1 MASHPAPSRLRAA
14 ALAIA
19 MAAAAPAAAQSLV
32 IEPQFENAGHFH
44 EGIAPAMQGG
54 LWGFIDVGG
63 AWVVEPQFEGVLA
76 GADRR
81 FGVMSGGRWGYI
93 DPGGRLAIPMRYAE
107 ARPFSDGLAAVS
119 PDGRRW
125 VQIDLEGKVER
136 KGDYQFLKITNTARG
151 YAAGLDVERTWRLM
165 RRGEAWPLEIGF
177 WSSAENRIMS
187 PDEMWSFSENIAVAR
202 FGDGFA
208 YVVNDVYGHRVVTL
222 LGGGVWMEE
231 TARYRDA
238 RPFSE
243 GLAAVSPDGSSW
255 GYVDREGR
263 MAIPPRFEGAR
274 EFSEGVAPVRVGGL
288 WGYADTSGRI
298 IFQPRYDRAYSFREE
313 YASTRL
319 GDLRGFV
326 RLRDDGTVEEAIP
339 PSFEDVFSFQEGL
352 APVKIDG
359 RWGYVAA
366 EGVSPRVVRPIVGS
380 ASVVEVK
387 P

>member
-14 ALAIA
+14 ALMIA

-63 AWVVEPQFEGVLA
+63 AWLVEPQFEGVLA

-93 DPGGRLAIPMRYAE
+93 DLGGRLAIPMRFAA

-125 VQIDLEGKVER
+125 VQIDAEGKVER
-136 KGDYQFLKITNTARG
+136 KGDFEFLQITDAVNG
-151 YAAGLDVERTWRLM
+151 YAAGQDIEGVWRVM
-165 RRGEAWPLEIGF
+165 RRGEPWPREITF
-177 WSSAENRIMS
+177 WSDVEFRGIG
-187 PDEMWSFSENIAVAR
+187 PDEVWSFNEHIAVAR
-202 FGDGFA
+202 FGDVYA
-208 YVVNDVYGHRVVTL
+208 HIVNDVYGHRIVTFV
-222 LGGGVWMEE
+222 GGVLRLEE
-231 TARYRDA
+231 TGRYRAARY
-238 RPFSE
+238 FSE
-243 GLAAVSPDGSSW
+243 GLAAVSSDGVNW

-263 MAIPPRFEGAR
+263 MAIPPQFEGAR
-274 EFSEGVAPVRVGGL
+274 EFSEGLAPVRVGGL
-288 WGYADTSGRI
+288 WGYADQSGRI
-298 IFQPRYDRAYSFREE
+298 VFQPRFDRAYSFREG

-326 RLRDDGTVEEAIP
+326 RLKDDGTVEEATP

-366 EGVSPRVVRPIVGS
+366 DGVEPRVVRPIIGS
-380 ASVVEVK
+380 AKVVEVK